1 MILEINLHNKGEPLK
16 LSIVLTLIRWW
27 TARRVLDLEKGVS
40 RVLTNETAS
49 PEEDKNV
56 PLSNLKELGQIQIPG
71 VSERIYCL
79 PIIGQ
84 IEGHQILPAQSKTT
98 KYEHII
104 PQLLAVEQNPNIEGT
119 LVILNTAGGDVE
131 AGLAISE
138 MLSSL
143 SKPSVSLVLGG
154 GHSIGIPIAVSCT
167 KSFIAPTG
175 TMTVHP
181 IRYTGLVI
189 NGHQQFDYLRKMQER
204 INQFIYSHSQITPER
219 LEQLMFTTGEL
230 AQDIG
235 TILIGQEAVEAGLIQ
250 AVGGLK
256 EAFKELNSLIPPKSE
271 E

>member
-1 MILEINLHNKGEPLK
+1 MFSNKT
-16 LSIVLTLIRWW
+16 SLT
-27 TARRVLDLEKGVS
+27 EEE
-40 RVLTNETAS
+40 TNEPT
-49 PEEDKNV
+49 DTI
-56 PLSNLKELGQIQIPG
+56 KELGQVQIPEAT
-71 VSERIYCL
+71 ERIFCL

-84 IEGHQILPAQSKTT
+84 IEGHQMLPAQTKTT
-98 KYEHII
+98 KYEHLI
-104 PQLLAVEQNPNIEGT
+104 PQLLAVEQNPKVEGV

-131 AGLAISE
+131 AGLAIAE

-167 KSFIAPTG
+167 KSLIAPTG

-204 INQFIYSHSQITPER
+204 IDQFIYSHSQIGKEKLER
-219 LEQLMFTTGEL
+219 LMFQTGEL

-250 AVGGLK
+250 AVGGLRD
-256 EAFKELNSLIPPKSE
+256 AFKELNSLITPT
-271 E
+271 

>member
-1 MILEINLHNKGEPLK
+1 MFSNKTLR
-16 LSIVLTLIRWW
+16 LTSQ
-27 TARRVLDLEKGVS
+27 TEEESEEK
-40 RVLTNETAS
+40 TDEQT
-49 PEEDKNV
+49 EKI
-56 PLSNLKELGQIQIPG
+56 KELGQVTIPE
-71 VSERIYCL
+71 VSERIFCL
-79 PIIGQ
+79 SIIGQ
-84 IEGHQILPAQSKTT
+84 IEGHQTLPPQSKTT

-104 PQLLAVEQNPNIEGT
+104 PQLIAVEQSSKVEGI

-131 AGLAISE
+131 AGLAIAE
-138 MLSSL
+138 MIASL

-204 INQFIYSHSQITPER
+204 IDQFIYSHSQINKEK
-219 LEQLMFTTGEL
+219 LEQLMFQTGEL

-235 TILIGQEAVEAGLIQ
+235 TILIGEEAVKAGLIQ
-250 AVGGLK
+250 EVGGVK
-256 EAFKELNSLIPPKSE
+256 EALKELNELIPAP
-271 E
+271 

>member
-1 MILEINLHNKGEPLK
+1 M
-16 LSIVLTLIRWW
+16 LS
-27 TARRVLDLEKGVS
+27 
-40 RVLTNETAS
+40 NETAS
-49 PEEDKNV
+49 PEEDKNES
-56 PLSNLKELGQIQIPG
+56 LSNLKELGQIQIPS

-104 PQLLAVEQNPNIEGT
+104 PQLLAVEQNPNTEGI

-131 AGLAISE
+131 AGLAIAE
-138 MLSSL
+138 MLNSL

-189 NGHQQFDYLRKMQER
+189 NGHQQFEYLRKMQER
-204 INQFIYSHSQITPER
+204 INQFIYSHSKITPDK
-219 LEQLMFTTGEL
+219 LEKFMFTTGDL

-235 TILIGQEAVEAGLIQ
+235 TILIGQEAVDAGLIQ
-250 AVGGLK
+250 AVGGVK
-256 EAFKELNSLIPPKSE
+256 EAFKELNSLIPSRSE
-271 E
+271 EINNNPE

>member
-1 MILEINLHNKGEPLK
+1 MFSNK
-16 LSIVLTLIRWW
+16 LSLS
-27 TARRVLDLEKGVS
+27 ES
-40 RVLTNETAS
+40 E
-49 PEEDKNV
+49 EEDIKLDESTN
-56 PLSNLKELGQIQIPG
+56 SIKELGQVEIPE
-71 VSERIYCL
+71 VSERIFCL

-104 PQLLAVEQNPNIEGT
+104 PQLLAVEQNPKIEGI

-131 AGLAISE
+131 AGLAIAE

-167 KSFIAPTG
+167 KSLIAPTG

-189 NGHQQFDYLRKMQER
+189 NGHQQFDYLKKMQER
-204 INQFIYSHSQITPER
+204 IDQFIYSHSNISKEK
-219 LEQLMFTTGEL
+219 LEQLMFQTGEL

-235 TILIGQEAVEAGLIQ
+235 TILIGEEAVKAGLIQ
-250 AVGGLK
+250 AVGGVR
-256 EAFKELNSLIPPKSE
+256 EAFKELNDLISSSE
-271 E
+271 KPL

>member
-1 MILEINLHNKGEPLK
+1 MH
-16 LSIVLTLIRWW
+16 
-27 TARRVLDLEKGVS
+27 
-40 RVLTNETAS
+40 TNETAS

-56 PLSNLKELGQIQIPG
+56 PLSNLKDLGQIEIPD
-71 VSERIYCL
+71 VTERIYCL

-104 PQLLAVEQNPNIEGT
+104 PQLLAVEQNPKAEGI

-131 AGLAISE
+131 AGLAIAE

-189 NGHQQFDYLRKMQER
+189 NGHQQFEYLRKMQDR
-204 INQFIYSHSQITPER
+204 VNQFIYSHSKITPEK
-219 LEQLMFTTGEL
+219 LERFMFTTGDL

-250 AVGGLK
+250 AVGGVK
-256 EAFKELNSLIPPKSE
+256 EAFQELNSLIPLKSDS
-271 E
+271 